1 MGCNE
6 KTHIF
11 SAHKEYVIMGDV
23 HVFKQINGTYGDPFG
38 W

>member
-1 MGCNE
+1 MGCDE

-11 SAHKEYVIMGDV
+11 SARKEYIIMGDV
-23 HVFKQINGTYGDPFG
+23 HIFKQINGTYSDPFG